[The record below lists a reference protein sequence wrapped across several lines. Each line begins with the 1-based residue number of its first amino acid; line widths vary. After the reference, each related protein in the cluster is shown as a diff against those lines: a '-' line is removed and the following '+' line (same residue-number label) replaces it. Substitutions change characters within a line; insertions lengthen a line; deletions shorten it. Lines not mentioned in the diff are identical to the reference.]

1 MKFIYNVT
9 IKVDWSITEEWL
21 QWMKEVHMPEMV
33 QTGCF
38 ENSRLLRL
46 MEVDDSDGPTYAAQF
61 TAPGKEEYNR
71 YVTDFAEALRKK
83 SYEKW
88 GDRFIAFRSVMEV
101 VH

>member
-1 MKFIYNVT
+1 VKFIYNVT